1 MLTQMVL
8 PVHADAASSVHF
20 TGSFSEHIAR
30 QSLVSVNPLDRSD
43 VLFPMLVYICPHC
56 CRETPG
62 HAKAFYRRAKAH
74 TSLGNFDQAQD
85 DLIKWK
91 EADPAESGE
100 AHWQLARLRQ
110 QKKAASV
117 KQKQQFKDFF
127 DR

>member
-1 MLTQMVL
+1 MYMCL
-8 PVHADAASSVHF
+8 P
-20 TGSFSEHIAR
+20 R
-30 QSLVSVNPLDRSD
+30 
-43 VLFPMLVYICPHC
+43 

-85 DLIKWK
+85 DLIKWR

-100 AHWQLARLRQ
+100 ADLQLARLRQ
-110 QKKAASV
+110 QKKAASA